1 MLRETPDD
9 DAWIHAHSKVIG
21 ARIHDRRIEL
31 NVTQEAL
38 YLAAGIDRRTLQN
51 LESGQLGN
59 PTLATLM
66 RIARALG
73 TSLSELIG

>member
-1 MLRETPDD
+1 MLRELPDD
-9 DAWIHAHSKVIG
+9 DDWVHAHSRLIG
-21 ARIHDRRIEL
+21 ARIHDRRIQL

-66 RIARALG
+66 RIATALDTPLG
-73 TSLSELIG
+73 KLIG